1 MLGATL
7 FSHNRLKEYKI
18 WVYYACVLYRLKV
31 LLMGRR
37 KVFEFHRH
45 VLCSMSESI
54 FLLLFLLDEAAVCNA
69 SLNPSSPNTR
79 FAKVPGDASKS
90 RACVGA
96 QSVP

>member
-1 MLGATL
+1 MNIKYGFTV
-7 FSHNRLKEYKI
+7 R
-18 WVYYACVLYRLKV
+18 VYCRLKV

-69 SLNPSSPNTR
+69 SLNPSSRYTR
-79 FAKVPGDASKS
+79 FAKVAGDASKS
-90 RACVGA
+90 RAWEHN
-96 QSVP
+96 QFPNS

>member
-1 MLGATL
+1 MNIKYGFTV
-7 FSHNRLKEYKI
+7 R
-18 WVYYACVLYRLKV
+18 VYCRLKV

-69 SLNPSSPNTR
+69 SLNHPSSRYTR
-79 FAKVPGDASKS
+79 FAKVAGDASKS